1 MSQSAFLSGV
11 ETGSLL
17 SDSVRMKYFLM
28 MLMAGRVAV
37 AAAEQPALPTGHET
51 RRIDGWTVRVD
62 DRLLK
67 GEFAEDGARALRL
80 LESRLVAISFVVPP
94 AALAK
99 LRGVIVQLDAVH
111 GDLVPMQYH
120 PDAGW
125 LREHGYSESLAKCV
139 HIPTVADF
147 LEPRGVHGQPWV
159 VLHELAHA
167 YHDQVLGFDDG
178 RVVAAWWKFRDS
190 GKYRKV
196 LTVSGDQHEH
206 YALTDEKE
214 FFAEMTEAYF
224 GSNDFFPFVAGEL
237 KEAEPDVF
245 RLLGEL
251 WGSAVEGTAA
261 TAPETPQK
269 EDLAFFEKKYGTT
282 IDGVKPL
289 EEYDDPDQFYA
300 AIGEALGI
308 PAAARA
314 AAAAK
319 FGWKDGDGRE
329 VRTMVKGGP
338 VAGQREGCWDVMI
351 FRWSRDPKSGQPDRA
366 SMEQRLVQISYDGR
380 IRFPEVG
387 GKK

>member
-1 MSQSAFLSGV
+1 
-11 ETGSLL
+11 
-17 SDSVRMKYFLM
+17 
-28 MLMAGRVAV
+28 
-37 AAAEQPALPTGHET
+37 
-51 RRIDGWTVRVD
+51 
-62 DRLLK
+62 
-67 GEFAEDGARALRL
+67 
-80 LESRLVAISFVVPP
+80 
-94 AALAK
+94 
-99 LRGVIVQLDAVH
+99 
-111 GDLVPMQYH
+111 
-120 PDAGW
+120 
-125 LREHGYSESLAKCV
+125 
-139 HIPTVADF
+139 
-147 LEPRGVHGQPWV
+147 V

-167 YHDQVLGFDDG
+167 YHDQVLGFDDE
-178 RVVAAWWKFRDS
+178 RVAAAWRKFRDS
-190 GKYRKV
+190 GKYKNV
-196 LTVSGDQHEH
+196 LTVSGDRHEH

-245 RLLGEL
+245 GLLGEL
-251 WGSAVEGTAA
+251 WGSAAGGAAA

-282 IDGVKPL
+282 IDGVKHM

-308 PAAARA
+308 PETARA

-319 FGWKDGDGRE
+319 FGWKEGDGRE
-329 VRTMVKGGP
+329 VRLMVKGGP
-338 VAGQREGCWDVMI
+338 VAGQREGCWDVMV
-351 FRWSRDPKSGQPDRA
+351 FRWSRDPKTGQPDRA

>member
-1 MSQSAFLSGV
+1 MSGV
-11 ETGSLL
+11 EAGWLL
-17 SDSVRMKYFLM
+17 ADLVRMKYVLM
-28 MLMAGRVAV
+28 MLMAGRMAL

-51 RRIDGWTVRVD
+51 RKVDGWTVRVD

-67 GEFAEDGARALRL
+67 GDYAEDGARALRL

-125 LREHGYSESLAKCV
+125 LREHGFSESLAKCV
-139 HIPTVADF
+139 HIPAAADF

-167 YHDQVLGFDDG
+167 YHDQVLGFDDE
-178 RVVAAWWKFRDS
+178 RVAAAWRKFRDS
-190 GKYRKV
+190 GKYKNV
-196 LTVSGDQHEH
+196 LTVSGDRHEH

-245 RLLGEL
+245 GLLGEL
-251 WGSAVEGTAA
+251 WGSAAGGTAA

-282 IDGVKPL
+282 IDGVKHM

-308 PAAARA
+308 PETARA

-319 FGWKDGDGRE
+319 FGWKEGDGRE
-329 VRTMVKGGP
+329 VRLMVKGGP

-351 FRWSRDPKSGQPDRA
+351 FRWSRDPKTGQPDRA
-366 SMEQRLVQISYDGR
+366 SMEQCLVQISYDGR